1 MKQQDLTQGSVGKN
15 LLRFAI
21 PYLLSAFL
29 QTFYGLADVFITGQ
43 FNGAASITAVTV
55 GSQVTHMLTVVIVGL
70 AMGGTVSIGLAVGA
84 KNQKAA
90 SRAIGNTTVLFALF
104 AVAATAL
111 LLVGTNGILSILSV
125 PEAAWQE
132 ARRYLII
139 CFAGV
144 PFITAYNVL
153 SSIYRGL
160 GDSRRPMYFVA
171 VAGVFNVGLDY
182 WMIGPLGMGAAGAAL
197 ATVISQG
204 LSVVLALVYLKRH
217 MEGLSLSRGD
227 FRIDSAMMGQILR
240 VGLPVAVQ
248 DGFVQVAFLTITVIA
263 NRRGV
268 EVAAAVGIVEK
279 FISFLFLVPSAM
291 LSSVSA
297 IAAQN
302 VGAGEHQRGRTTLYY
317 AIGICVAVGLAVAV
331 VCQFRAEAVLR
342 LFAREEEAVITLGA
356 QYLRS
361 YVFDCAIAGVHFCF
375 SGYFCAYQRSIW
387 SFIHNLAAILLV
399 RIPGAW
405 LASVYFPATLYPMGW
420 AAPLGSLLSAIICVA
435 VFLVIRRR
443 GGWDSVPTQADK
455 PEIA

>member
-1 MKQQDLTQGSVGKN
+1 MKEQDLTQGSVGKN
-15 LLRFAI
+15 LLRFGL

-84 KNQKAA
+84 KNRPGA

-104 AVAATAL
+104 AVIATVL
-111 LLVGTNGILSILSV
+111 LLAGTSGILSLLSV

-132 ARRYLII
+132 ARRYLLI

-171 VAGVFNVGLDY
+171 VAGVINIGLDY
-182 WMIGPLGMGAAGAAL
+182 WMIGPLAMGAAGAAL
-197 ATVISQG
+197 ATVIAQG
-204 LSVVLALVYLKRH
+204 LSVVLALWYLRRH
-217 MEGLSLSRGD
+217 MEGLALGRRD
-227 FRIDSAMMGQILR
+227 FRVDRPVMGQILR

-291 LSSVSA
+291 LSAVSA

-302 VGAGEHQRGRTTLYY
+302 AGAGEHQRGRTTLYY
-317 AIGICVAVGLAVAV
+317 AMAVCVAVGLAVAV
-331 VCQFRAEAVLR
+331 VCQFRAETVLR
-342 LFAREEEAVITLGA
+342 LFAREEPNVIALGA
-356 QYLRS
+356 EYLRS
-361 YVFDCAIAGVHFCF
+361 YVFDCAIAGIHFCF

-387 SFIHNLAAILLV
+387 SFVHNLASILLV

-420 AAPLGSLLSAIICVA
+420 AAPLGSALSALICVA
-435 VFLVIRRR
+435 VFLVIKRR
-443 GGWDSVPTQADK
+443 GGWDTAPTVSDGA
-455 PEIA
+455 

>member
-1 MKQQDLTQGSVGKN
+1 MKEQDLTQGSVGKN
-15 LLRFAI
+15 LLRFGL

-84 KNQKAA
+84 KNRPGA

-104 AVAATAL
+104 AVIATVL
-111 LLVGTNGILSILSV
+111 LLAGTSGILSLLSV

-132 ARRYLII
+132 ARRYLLI

-171 VAGVFNVGLDY
+171 VAGVINIGLDY
-182 WMIGPLGMGAAGAAL
+182 WMIGPLAMGAAGAAL
-197 ATVISQG
+197 ATVIAQG
-204 LSVVLALVYLKRH
+204 LSVVLALWYLKRH
-217 MEGLSLSRGD
+217 MEGLALGRRD
-227 FRIDSAMMGQILR
+227 FRVDRPVMGQILR

-291 LSSVSA
+291 LSAVSA

-302 VGAGEHQRGRTTLYY
+302 AGAGEHRRGRTTLYY
-317 AIGICVAVGLAVAV
+317 AMAVCVAVGLAVAV
-331 VCQFRAEAVLR
+331 VCQFRAETVLR
-342 LFAREEEAVITLGA
+342 LFAREEPNVIALGA
-356 QYLRS
+356 EYLRS
-361 YVFDCAIAGVHFCF
+361 YVFDCAVAGIHFCF

-387 SFIHNLAAILLV
+387 SFVHNLASILLV

-420 AAPLGSLLSAIICVA
+420 AAPLGSALSALICVA
-435 VFLVIRRR
+435 VFLVIKRR
-443 GGWDSVPTQADK
+443 GGWDTAPTVSDGA
-455 PEIA
+455 

>member
-1 MKQQDLTQGSVGKN
+1 MKEQDLTRGSVGKN
-15 LLRFAI
+15 LLRFGL

-55 GSQVTHMLTVVIVGL
+55 GSQVTHMLTVIIVGL

-84 KNQKAA
+84 KNRPAA

-104 AVAATAL
+104 AAVATAGL
-111 LLVGTNGILSILSV
+111 LAGTRGILSLLSV

-132 ARRYLII
+132 ARRYLLI

-171 VAGVFNVGLDY
+171 VAGVINIGLDY
-182 WMIGPLGMGAAGAAL
+182 WMIGPLAMGAAGAAL
-197 ATVISQG
+197 ATVIAQG
-204 LSVVLALVYLKRH
+204 LSVGLALWHLRRH
-217 MEGLSLSRGD
+217 MEGLALSRQD
-227 FRIDSAMMGQILR
+227 FRVDRPVMGQILR

-291 LSSVSA
+291 LSAVSA

-302 VGAGEHQRGRTTLYY
+302 AGAGEHRRGRVTLYY
-317 AIGICVAVGLAVAV
+317 AMAVCVAVGLAVAV

-342 LFAREEEAVITLGA
+342 LFAKEEPGVITLGA
-356 QYLRS
+356 EYLRS
-361 YVFDCAIAGVHFCF
+361 YVFDCAIAGIHFCF

-387 SFIHNLAAILLV
+387 SFVHNLASILLV
-399 RIPGAW
+399 RIPGAY
-405 LASVYFPATLYPMGW
+405 LASVHFPATLYPMGW
-420 AAPLGSLLSAIICVA
+420 AAPLGSALSALICVVVYLA
-435 VFLVIRRR
+435 IRRR
-443 GGWDSVPTQADK
+443 GGWDTVPGMADR
-455 PEIA
+455 PVEI

>member
-342 LFAREEEAVITLGA
+342 LFAREEAVITLGA

>member
-1 MKQQDLTQGSVGKN
+1 MKEQDLTQGSVGKN
-15 LLRFAI
+15 LLRFGL

-84 KNQKAA
+84 KNRPGA

-104 AVAATAL
+104 AVIATVL
-111 LLVGTNGILSILSV
+111 LLAGTSGILSLLSV

-132 ARRYLII
+132 ARRYLLI

-171 VAGVFNVGLDY
+171 VAGVINIGLDY
-182 WMIGPLGMGAAGAAL
+182 WMIGPLAMGAAGAAL
-197 ATVISQG
+197 ATVIAQG
-204 LSVVLALVYLKRH
+204 LSVVLALWYLKRH
-217 MEGLSLSRGD
+217 MEGLALGRRD
-227 FRIDSAMMGQILR
+227 FRVDRPVMGQILR

-291 LSSVSA
+291 LSAVSA

-302 VGAGEHQRGRTTLYY
+302 AGAGEHRRGRTTLYY
-317 AIGICVAVGLAVAV
+317 AMAVCVAVGLAVAV
-331 VCQFRAEAVLR
+331 VCQFRAETVLR
-342 LFAREEEAVITLGA
+342 LFAREEPNVIALGA
-356 QYLRS
+356 EYLRS
-361 YVFDCAIAGVHFCF
+361 YVFDCAVAGIHFCF

-387 SFIHNLAAILLV
+387 SFVHNLAAILLV

-420 AAPLGSLLSAIICVA
+420 AAPLGSALSALICVA
-435 VFLVIRRR
+435 VFLVIKRR
-443 GGWDSVPTQADK
+443 GGWDTAPTVSDGA
-455 PEIA
+455 

>member
-227 FRIDSAMMGQILR
+227 FKIDSAMMGQILR

-342 LFAREEEAVITLGA
+342 LFAREEAVITLGA

>member
-1 MKQQDLTQGSVGKN
+1 MKEQDLTQGSVGKT
-15 LLRFAI
+15 LLRFAV

-84 KNQKAA
+84 KNRAAA
-90 SRAIGNTTVLFALF
+90 SRAIGNTSALFALF
-104 AVAATAL
+104 AAIATAG
-111 LLVGTNGILSILSV
+111 LLVGTNSILSVLSV

-132 ARRYLII
+132 ARRYLLI

-171 VAGVFNVGLDY
+171 VAGVINIGLDY
-182 WMIGPLGMGAAGAAL
+182 WMIGPMGMGAAGAAL
-197 ATVISQG
+197 ATVIAQG

-217 MEGLSLSRGD
+217 MEGLTLSKTD
-227 FRIDSAMMGQILR
+227 FRVDRPMMGQILR

-291 LSSVSA
+291 LSAVSA

-302 VGAGEHQRGRTTLYY
+302 AGAGEHQRGRTTLYY
-317 AIGICVAVGLAVAV
+317 AMAVCVAVGLAVAG

-342 LFAREEEAVITLGA
+342 LFAREEETVITLGA

-387 SFIHNLAAILLV
+387 SFVHNLAAILLV

-420 AAPLGSLLSAIICVA
+420 AAPLGSLLSALICVVVYLA
-435 VFLVIRRR
+435 IRRR
-443 GGWDSVPTQADK
+443 GGWDSVPAAAGKSETA
-455 PEIA
+455 